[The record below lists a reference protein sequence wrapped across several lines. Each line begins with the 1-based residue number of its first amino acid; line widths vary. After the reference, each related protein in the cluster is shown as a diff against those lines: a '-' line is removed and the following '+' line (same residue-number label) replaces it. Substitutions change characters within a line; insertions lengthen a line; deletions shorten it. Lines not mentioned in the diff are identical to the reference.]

1 MRIDI
6 LTIFPRMVLDPLS
19 DSIVLR
25 ARRTGALTLAAH
37 DIRQWTSDVHRTVDD
52 TPYGG
57 GAGMVMK
64 AEPIVLGAE
73 AIERA
78 YGRPNRTLI
87 MSAAGRRFDQRMAR
101 ELAHERHLLLI
112 CGHYEGIDA
121 RVQEILGAEEVSIG
135 DFVLTGGEL
144 AAAVITDAVARL
156 LPGVIK
162 DDSTA
167 HESHSEGVLEYPHY
181 TRPASFRGFEVPPV
195 LLSGDHARIA
205 AWRAE
210 QALKKTRDIRP
221 DLLPYDDDHRSPLPQ
236 RGGQ

>member
-64 AEPIVLGAE
+64 AEPIVLGAD

-101 ELAHERHLLLI
+101 DLAQEEHLLLI

-121 RVQEILGAEEVSIG
+121 RV
-135 DFVLTGGEL
+135 
-144 AAAVITDAVARL
+144 
-156 LPGVIK
+156 
-162 DDSTA
+162 
-167 HESHSEGVLEYPHY
+167 
-181 TRPASFRGFEVPPV
+181 
-195 LLSGDHARIA
+195 
-205 AWRAE
+205 
-210 QALKKTRDIRP
+210 
-221 DLLPYDDDHRSPLPQ
+221 
-236 RGGQ
+236 